1 MLNKHLLCQATF
13 LVLAILAPLTSQAL
27 TKAKFPDNYQS
38 PTPSKTYEF
47 EEFRFYKQGEHLLSK
62 DKSTLPNHEPF
73 LTFTRFHKTLHT
85 STDPSAIKPWFDVW
99 NTNTERGVNAFRKVP
114 IMHLVAYWKTPKAW
128 AILFSFSD
136 QRDQSLIPM
145 FISLSDPPVFITD
158 ATDLGDF
165 VGAVGQFLK
174 LNPDGFIESVDQ

>member
-38 PTPSKTYEF
+38 PTSSKTYEF

-99 NTNTERGVNAFRKVP
+99 NTDTERGVNAFRKVP
-114 IMHLVAYWKTPKAW
+114 EMHLVAYWKTPKAW
-128 AILFSFSD
+128 AILFCFDD

>member
-1 MLNKHLLCQATF
+1 MLNKPLLCQAT
-13 LVLAILAPLTSQAL
+13 LLILTILAPLTSQAL

-62 DKSTLPNHEPF
+62 DQSTLPNHDPF
-73 LTFTRFHKTLHT
+73 LTFTRFHKTLHS

-99 NTNTERGVNAFRKVP
+99 NTDTERGVNAFRKVP
-114 IMHLVAYWKTPKAW
+114 EMHLVAYWKTPKAW
-128 AILFSFSD
+128 AILFSIGD

-174 LNPDGFIESVDQ
+174 LNPNGFIESKTD